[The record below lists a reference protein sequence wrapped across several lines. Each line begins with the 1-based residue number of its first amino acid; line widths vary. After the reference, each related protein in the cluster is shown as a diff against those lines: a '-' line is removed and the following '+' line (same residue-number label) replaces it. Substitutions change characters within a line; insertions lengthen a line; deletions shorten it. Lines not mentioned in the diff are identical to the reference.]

1 MGMQSDVLSVHTN
14 ITCLLTSGRA
24 RVKGLVVT
32 GSGSAGYFY
41 LWDSTVGP
49 TSATYARSSGGL
61 ITVTQT
67 AHGLVTGDQVG
78 LVFGA
83 GTGGQAT
90 TGNYAITKLTADTY
104 TVQDINAGA
113 ITAGASALQNT
124 RWLTSIDMGANE
136 SVAFPL
142 PAEGI
147 LARNG
152 MYVTVSNLSGLTIFY
167 G

>member
-1 MGMQSDVLSVHTN
+1 MSMQTDVQSVHTN
-14 ITCLLTSGRA
+14 ITCLLLSNRT
-24 RVKGLVVT
+24 RVKGMVVT

-41 LWDSTVGP
+41 LWDSTTAP
-49 TSATYARSSGGL
+49 NSATYARNSAGL
-61 ITVTQT
+61 ITVTQS
-67 AHGLVTGDQVG
+67 AHGLSNGQIVG

-83 GTGGQAT
+83 GTGGQGT
-90 TGNYAITKLTADTY
+90 TGNYKVTVLTSGTY

-113 ITAGASALQNT
+113 ITAGAAALQNS

-142 PAEGI
+142 PGEGM
-147 LARNG
+147 LAING
-152 MYVTVSNLSGLTIFY
+152 LYATVSNLSGLTVFY

>member
-1 MGMQSDVLSVHTN
+1 MQTDVQSLHTN
-14 ITCLLTSGRA
+14 LTGLMLSGRA

-41 LWDSTVGP
+41 LWDSTTAP
-49 TSATYARSSGGL
+49 NSATYARNSAGL
-61 ITVTQT
+61 ITVTQS
-67 AHGLVTGDQVG
+67 AHGLTTGQIVG

-90 TGNYAITKLTADTY
+90 TGNYTVTVLTSGTY

-113 ITAGASALQNT
+113 ITAGAAALQNT

-142 PAEGI
+142 PAEGM
-147 LARNG
+147 LAING
-152 MYVTVSNLSGLTIFY
+152 LYATISNLSGLTVFY

>member
-1 MGMQSDVLSVHTN
+1 MQTDVLSVHTS
-14 ITCLLTSGRA
+14 ITCLLVSGRT

-41 LWDSTVGP
+41 LWDSLTAPV
-49 TSATYARSSGGL
+49 SVTYARNSAGV
-61 ITVTQT
+61 ITVTST
-67 AHGLVTGDQVG
+67 AHGLSTGQFVG

-90 TGNYAITKLTADTY
+90 TGNYQITKTGTDTY

-113 ITAGASALQNT
+113 ITAGATGLQNT
-124 RWLTSIDMGANE
+124 RWLTSIDMGANQ

-147 LARNG
+147 LANNG
-152 MYVTVSNLSGLTIFY
+152 MYATVSNLTGLTVFY

>member
-1 MGMQSDVLSVHTN
+1 MQTDVLSAHTN
-14 ITCLLTSGRA
+14 ITCLMVSNRT
-24 RVKGLVVT
+24 RVKGMVVT

-41 LWDSTVGP
+41 LWDSVVAP
-49 TSATYARSSGGL
+49 SSATYARNSAGL
-61 ITVTQT
+61 ITVTQ
-67 AHGLVTGDQVG
+67 ASHGLTNGQIVG

-90 TGNYAITKLTADTY
+90 TGNYKVTVLTSGTY
-104 TVQDINAGA
+104 TVQDINVGA
-113 ITAGASALQNT
+113 ITAGASALQNS

-142 PAEGI
+142 PAEGM
-147 LARNG
+147 LAVNG
-152 MYVTVSNLSGLTIFY
+152 LYATVSNLSGLTVFY